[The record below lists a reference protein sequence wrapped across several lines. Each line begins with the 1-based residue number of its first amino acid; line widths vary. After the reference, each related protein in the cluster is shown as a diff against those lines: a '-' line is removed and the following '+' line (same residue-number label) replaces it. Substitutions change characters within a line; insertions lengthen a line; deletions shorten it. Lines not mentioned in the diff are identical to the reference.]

1 MFDQLLSLGGKTV
14 SSLFGGKGTSGGGS
28 NQASAAEVASLA
40 KIGFANERQVAMQ
53 ASRDAINLT
62 NKRVRNPQEGS
73 AKDAKYKQQMAQLIK
88 GIQDTRVREAI
99 IQQALTEHAKPNN
112 RHRSGQ
118 GHSRPCG
125 RAASIGSRPS
135 HLDVHEH
142 RARRV

>member
-1 MFDQLLSLGGKTV
+1 MFDQLLSLGVKTV
-14 SSLFGGKGTSGGGS
+14 SSLFGGKGTSGGGG

-99 IQQALTEHAKPNN
+99 IQQAQRQGLIDHPKIQKAMYDMENEKTRIKP
-112 RHRSGQ
+112 Q
-118 GHSRPCG
+118 E
-125 RAASIGSRPS
+125 IGT
-135 HLDVHEH
+135 
-142 RARRV
+142 A

>member
-1 MFDQLLSLGGKTV
+1 MFDQLLSLGVKTV

-99 IQQALTEHAKPNN
+99 IQQAERQGLIDHPKIQKAKYDMENEKTRIKP
-112 RHRSGQ
+112 Q
-118 GHSRPCG
+118 E
-125 RAASIGSRPS
+125 IGT
-135 HLDVHEH
+135 
-142 RARRV
+142 A

>member
-1 MFDQLLSLGGKTV
+1 MFDQLLSLGVKTV

-62 NKRVRNPQEGS
+62 NKRIRNPQEGS

-99 IQQALTEHAKPNN
+99 IQQAQRQGLIDHPKIQKAMYDMENEKTRIKP
-112 RHRSGQ
+112 Q
-118 GHSRPCG
+118 E
-125 RAASIGSRPS
+125 IGT
-135 HLDVHEH
+135 
-142 RARRV
+142 A

>member
-1 MFDQLLSLGGKTV
+1 MFDQLLSLGVKTF

-62 NKRVRNPQEGS
+62 NKRIRNPQEGS

-99 IQQALTEHAKPNN
+99 IQQAERQGLIDHPKIQQAKYDMENEKI
-112 RHRSGQ
+112 RSIDPRIKPQ
-118 GHSRPCG
+118 E
-125 RAASIGSRPS
+125 IGT
-135 HLDVHEH
+135 
-142 RARRV
+142 A